1 VGETLYQDK
10 NSVSLQVKGLNPC
23 LQNNTGVVIP
33 GNFFNVVKARL
44 KVFAETTL

>member
-1 VGETLYQDK
+1 
-10 NSVSLQVKGLNPC
+10 VSLQVKGLNTC

-33 GNFFNVVKARL
+33 SHFFNVIKSRL

>member
-1 VGETLYQDK
+1 MGEILYQDK

-33 GNFFNVVKARL
+33 NYFLNVIKARM
-44 KVFAETTL
+44 KVFGETTL